1 MDGALGTARRTVQS
15 GVAGRGDHRGLDD
28 RIDEQLAGNPLDHHP
43 TWKHVS
49 CPKCGGPARRETDTF
64 DTFIDSSWYFDRFT
78 SPHLES
84 APFDREENQ
93 YWMPV
98 DQYIGGIEHAILHL
112 LYARFFTKALRDLGF
127 RFALQSIAHLD
138 MDLEA
143 LADTGFEFVKL
154 DAAVFLGGLECNGER
169 IPSSD
174 ICRHFEDL
182 GLTVI
187 VSGIADA
194 IGYEKASSPDKAP
207 PVCIPEAITG
217 AQLRQTT
224 ADWLA
229 AHKDL
234 SGERAARQVYEA
246 LKAAYPCKG

>member
-1 MDGALGTARRTVQS
+1 MRPVVLLLAVAALGATPALAQ
-15 GVAGRGDHRGLDD
+15 
-28 RIDEQLAGNPLDHHP
+28 RISSVKGQQLA
-43 TWKHVS
+43 S
-49 CPKCGGPARRETDTF
+49 MCA
-64 DTFIDSSWYFDRFT
+64 S
-78 SPHLES
+78 
-84 APFDREENQ
+84 
-93 YWMPV
+93 
-98 DQYIGGIEHAILHL
+98 HALPGQ
-112 LYARFFTKALRDLGF
+112 K
-127 RFALQSIAHLD
+127 
-138 MDLEA
+138 MCEA
-143 LADTGFEFVKL
+143 Y
-154 DAAVFLGGLECNGER
+154 
-169 IPSSD
+169 
-174 ICRHFEDL
+174 
-182 GLTVI
+182 